1 MPLPPGRSQV
11 IKEIRKISMPAQDAI
26 QVRQLR
32 WAEEAR
38 ICARMMSSSEPWLT
52 LERSFE
58 ECMDLLED
66 PSKEVY
72 VAVEAGQVLG
82 FVILNMAGAFTG
94 YIQTICVV
102 EHERSRGIG
111 TRLVEFAEKR
121 IFRDSPNVFLCVS
134 SFNPKAR
141 ALYERLGYR
150 LIGELK
156 DYIVAGHSELLYRK
170 TIAPIRDFRK
180 QPKI

>member
-1 MPLPPGRSQV
+1 MNMGEAAPDRLQ
-11 IKEIRKISMPAQDAI
+11 I
-26 QVRQLR
+26 RQLR

-38 ICARMMSSSEPWLT
+38 ICARMMSGSEPWLT
-52 LERSFE
+52 LRRSFE
-58 ECMDLLED
+58 ECLDLLED

-72 VAVEAGQVLG
+72 VAVDGARVLG
-82 FVILNMAGAFTG
+82 FVLINMAGAFTG

-111 TRLVEFAEKR
+111 TRLVDFSEKR

-134 SFNPKAR
+134 SFNPRAR
-141 ALYERLGYR
+141 ALYERLGYQ

-156 DYIVAGHSELLYRK
+156 DYIVAGHSEFLYRK
-170 TIAPIRDFRK
+170 TIGPIRDFRK
-180 QPKI
+180 EPKL

>member
-1 MPLPPGRSQV
+1 
-11 IKEIRKISMPAQDAI
+11 
-26 QVRQLR
+26 
-32 WAEEAR
+32 
-38 ICARMMSSSEPWLT
+38 MSSSEPWLT
-52 LERSFE
+52 LKRNFD

-66 PSKEVY
+66 PSREVY
-72 VAVEAGQVLG
+72 VAVDGATVLG
-82 FVILNMAGAFTG
+82 FVILNMTGAFVG

-111 TRLVEFAEKR
+111 TRLVEYAEKR

-134 SFNPKAR
+134 SFNPRAR
-141 ALYERLGYR
+141 ALYERLGYE

-156 DYIVAGHSELLYRK
+156 DYIVAGHSEFLFRK

-180 QPKI
+180 QPKL

>member
-1 MPLPPGRSQV
+1 MSTAMAPDSV
-11 IKEIRKISMPAQDAI
+11 

-38 ICARMMSSSEPWLT
+38 ICARMMSSSEPWVT
-52 LERSFE
+52 LQRSFE
-58 ECMDLLED
+58 QCMDLLED
-66 PSKEVY
+66 PSREVY
-72 VAVEAGQVLG
+72 VAVEGNRVLG
-82 FVILNMAGAFTG
+82 FIVLLMAGAFTG
-94 YIQTICVV
+94 YIQTICVQD
-102 EHERSRGIG
+102 HERSRGVG

-134 SFNPKAR
+134 SFNPRAR
-141 ALYERLGYR
+141 ALYERLGYQ

-156 DYIVAGHSELLYRK
+156 DYIVAGHSELLFRK

-180 QPKI
+180 EPRE

>member
-1 MPLPPGRSQV
+1 MADSV
-11 IKEIRKISMPAQDAI
+11 NI
-26 QVRQLR
+26 RQLR

-38 ICARMMSSSEPWLT
+38 ICARMMSSSEPWMT

-58 ECMDLLED
+58 QCLDLLEN
-66 PSKEVY
+66 PSREVY
-72 VAVEAGQVLG
+72 VAVDGNQVLG

-111 TRLVEFAEKR
+111 RMLVEFAERR

-134 SFNPKAR
+134 SFNPRAR
-141 ALYERLGYR
+141 ALYERLGYQ

-180 QPKI
+180 ETKL